1 MPMPVKNNASLRVLY
16 IPLEFKTWQNA
27 SHFPYPSN
35 FAFEEGFAT
44 NAVEYLTIPALY
56 ETTSSERTSWLS
68 HARELCAGKY
78 FDQVWLE
85 IVHSRFDE
93 NFLDWITTIA
103 PVRIGFIWESWE
115 MHPDELVN
123 NPEGTKRRRTNLEKN
138 LTYVTHVVAID
149 EKDVEKFNAHG
160 QVKAKWLWDAGIVP
174 ESFICKELPPTPAPN
189 NCAVFYGALYGERKK
204 WLEHSALKGLLV
216 RPTASPEYTTNL
228 PGFFDKLNA
237 TSEAFLKEGNVVTKD
252 FFSTYIDSLRVIRR
266 ECFAIWLKGLS
277 MGAAIVNLPQFG
289 KGYASRVLEG
299 MAAGRPVISCEI
311 PDRPKTKALFEDGK
325 EILLYKG
332 DNPYQL
338 AEHIQRILR
347 EPDFARRISANARSK
362 IKNFHTTE
370 KLVSQILDWVENKT
384 TGSVVKRGMSLG
396 KNKVTISDSHD
407 CLSELCKANLWSE
420 NKPLRLHLGCGE
432 QCLDGY
438 VNIDYPPSEHNVMQ
452 VQADV
457 YANITELNF
466 PAGSVDEVRLH
477 HVFEHFNRVTALVML
492 IKWHNWLKIGGKLH
506 IETPDLIGSAKTLL
520 AESSRK
526 TKMGVVRHIAGDQ
539 SSGWAYHIDHWFP
552 ERFEHTLNRLGFSAV
567 QTQSSSWPHEPFL
580 SNVAAI
586 AVKSQ
591 NVPLEKQLTAAD
603 ELLWEST
610 VSPTEQPTFEIW
622 KQQLRSIL
630 LNNQKAPSYNVQ
642 SFTGSQIT
650 DALKIFQQSVPE
662 LPIDELHNF
671 NQRDRD
677 RWVHAKALTVPSGSH
692 VLDIGA
698 GTCPY
703 RPLFAHCIYKAH
715 DFKKYAGEK
724 LGGTKEYGIIDYES
738 DISAIPVPD
747 NSFDIILCT
756 EVLEHT
762 PEPIEA
768 IREMSRVLRPGGRLL
783 ITAPLGSG
791 LHQLPYHYYG
801 GFTPEWYKHFGSKF
815 GLYVT
820 EITPNGGFFKLLAQ
834 ECARVA
840 WTLPQHQHLHGNN
853 VEFIRNLFGE
863 WIPRYLFALEEK
875 HFIDQF
881 TVGYHVE
888 AVKVRDIDTIQK
900 MIDKDTQNVNLYIE
914 AARSLI
920 YQGKFSNAKIYIED
934 ALELNYNNSTLLEIN
949 QQLTGKL

>member
-1 MPMPVKNNASLRVLY
+1 MSVYVKNSATLRVLY

-27 SHFPYPSN
+27 SHFPYSGN
-35 FAFEEGFAT
+35 YGFEEGFAA
-44 NAVEYLTIPALY
+44 NKIEYLTIPALY
-56 ETTSSERTSWLS
+56 ETTSSEQTSWLS
-68 HARELCAGKY
+68 HARELCTGKY

-85 IVHSRFDE
+85 IVHSRFDAD
-93 NFLDWITTIA
+93 FLDWITTIA
-103 PVRIGFIWESWE
+103 PVRIGFIWESCE
-115 MHPDELVN
+115 THPNELVS
-123 NPEGTKRRRTNLEKN
+123 NPEGTKRRRINLENN
-138 LTYVTHVVAID
+138 LKYVTHVVAID
-149 EKDVEKFNAHG
+149 EKDIDWFNTRG
-160 QVKAKWLWDAGIVP
+160 SVRAKWLWDAGIVP
-174 ESFICKELPPTPAPN
+174 ERFICKELPPTPAPN
-189 NCAVFYGALYGERKK
+189 NCGVFYGALYGERKK

-216 RPTASPEYTTNL
+216 RPENSLEYTTNFPAL
-228 PGFFDKLNA
+228 FNKLNA
-237 TSEAFLKEGNVVTKD
+237 TSEAFLKEGNAVTVD
-252 FFSTYIDSLRVIRR
+252 FFSTYMDSLRVIRR
-266 ECFAIWLKGLS
+266 ECFVLWLKGLS

-299 MAAGRPVISCEI
+299 MAAGRPVISYEI
-311 PDRPKTKALFEDGK
+311 PDRPRTKALFEDGK

-332 DNPYQL
+332 DNPCQL

-370 KLVSQILDWVENKT
+370 RLVSQILDWVENKT
-384 TGSVVKRGMSLG
+384 TGSVLKSGTPLE
-396 KNKVTISDSHD
+396 KNRVTISDSHD

-420 NKPLRLHLGCGE
+420 KKPLRLHLGCGE
-432 QCLDGY
+432 QYLDGY
-438 VNIDYPPSEHNVMQ
+438 VNIDYSPSEHNVMQ
-452 VQADV
+452 VKADV
-457 YANITELNF
+457 YANITELDF

-477 HVFEHFNRVTALVML
+477 HVFEHFNRVTALAML

-506 IETPDLIGSAKTLL
+506 IETPDLVGSAKTIL
-520 AESSRK
+520 AESSWK
-526 TKMGVVRHIAGDQ
+526 SKMGVVRHIAGDQ
-539 SSGWAYHIDHWFP
+539 SSSWAYHIDHWFP
-552 ERFEHTLNRLGFSAV
+552 QRFEHTLNRLGFSAV

-580 SNVAAI
+580 SNVTAI
-586 AVKSQ
+586 AVKSL
-591 NVPLEKQLTAAD
+591 NVPLERQLTAAD

-610 VSPTEQPTFEIW
+610 VSPSEQPTFEIW
-622 KQQLRSIL
+622 KQQIRSIL
-630 LNNQKAPSYNVQ
+630 LDNQTVSSHFAQ
-642 SFTGSQIT
+642 SATDSKIT
-650 DALKIFQQSVPE
+650 DALKSFQQSVPE

-677 RWVHAKALTVPSGSH
+677 KWVHARATTVAAGSR

-703 RPLFAHCIYKAH
+703 RPLFSHCIYNAH
-715 DFKKYAGEK
+715 DFKKYTGEK

-738 DISAIPVPD
+738 DICAIPVPD
-747 NSFDIILCT
+747 NAFDVVLCT

-768 IREMSRVLRPGGRLL
+768 LREIVRILKPGGRLF

-791 LHQLPYHYYG
+791 LHQIPYHYYG

-900 MIDKDTQNVNLYIE
+900 MIDKDTQNVNLYVE
-914 AARSLI
+914 AARYLI
-920 YQGKFSNAKIYIED
+920 NQGKFSNAKMYIED
-934 ALELNYNNSTLLEIN
+934 ALELNYNNSILHEIN
-949 QQLTGKL
+949 QQLTGKA